1 VGNHQNDQQ
10 LTDSLRPDLSP
21 PLARLNGRVRRRRR
35 VVAHGQRHVLSPSYA
50 GAHRGL
56 ARRRW
61 VPLGT
66 SDRLLDALT
75 LRDWAHTAVSDLITH
90 IDEINRLNVFPVAD
104 SDTGANMLFTMRSAL
119 AEANAGVNADGSPGC
134 VARVAAALSAGA
146 LNGARGNSGVI
157 LSQILRGIA
166 DVTATAAA
174 DSGGELPEMDAVIL
188 GAGLQRGVELVIT
201 SMGGEEVPGTIV
213 SVLRAAADAVE
224 ECAHGGE
231 GLAPAITA
239 AGDAA
244 VVALEKTT
252 EQLDVLADAGAVDAG
267 GRGLL
272 VLLDALR
279 STISGQAPARTVYEL
294 SPPTQQADPA
304 TERPAPQFEVMYLLD
319 GCDAAAA
326 DALRN
331 QLEELGES
339 VAIAQAAAQGS
350 DPLDSYSVHV
360 HTDDAG
366 AAVEA
371 GLVAGRLSR
380 IVVSALSSG
389 VTGLPVGSWT
399 RERAVLAVVD
409 GDGAAELFAGE
420 GACVL
425 QPGPD
430 TGYPATDISA
440 HQLVRALVDTG
451 AAQVMVLPN
460 GYVAAEEL
468 VAGCTAAIGWGIDV
482 VPIPTGSMVQGLA
495 ALAVHEPGR
504 QAVDDG
510 FTMAR
515 AAGAA
520 RHGSVRIAT
529 ESALT
534 WAGRCQPGD
543 GLGIAG
549 DEVLIVAADAAGA
562 GIGLLDLLLASGG
575 DLVTVLVG
583 AGIGTDADATAVS
596 DILQEHV
603 HDNHPGTE
611 LVTYRTGHHGD
622 ALLIGVE

>member
-1 VGNHQNDQQ
+1 LN
-10 LTDSLRPDLSP
+10 RP
-21 PLARLNGRVRRRRR
+21 
-35 VVAHGQRHVLSPSYA
+35 
-50 GAHRGL
+50 
-56 ARRRW
+56 
-61 VPLGT
+61 
-66 SDRLLDALT
+66 LDAVT

-119 AEANAGVNADGSPGC
+119 AEANAGANSDRGPGC
-134 VARVAAALSAGA
+134 VARAAAALSAGA

-174 DSGGELPEMDAVIL
+174 DAGGELAHIDAVVL
-188 GAGLQRGVELVIT
+188 GAGLRRGVDLVIS

-213 SVLRAAADAVE
+213 SVLRAAADAVAE
-224 ECAHGGE
+224 SASE
-231 GLAPAITA
+231 GLASAVTA

-244 VVALEKTT
+244 VVALEKTP

-294 SPPTQQADPA
+294 SPRAARPHADP
-304 TERPAPQFEVMYLLD
+304 ERPAAQFEVMYRLD
-319 GCDAAAA
+319 GCDPAAA
-326 DALRN
+326 DLLRDR
-331 QLEELGES
+331 LGELGDS
-339 VAIAQAAAQGS
+339 VAIAAAPSTTEGT
-350 DPLDSYSVHV
+350 YSVHV
-360 HTDDAG
+360 HADDAG

-371 GLVAGRLSR
+371 GLVAGRPSR
-380 IVVSALSSG
+380 IVISALSSG
-389 VTGLPVGSWT
+389 VSGLTAGGWT

-409 GDGAAELFAGE
+409 GEGAADLFAGE

-425 QPGPD
+425 RPDPAPGHP
-430 TGYPATDISA
+430 TTDVSA
-440 HQLVRALVDTG
+440 HQLMRAVVDTG

-495 ALAVHEPGR
+495 ALAVHETDRP
-504 QAVDDG
+504 AVDDG
-510 FTMAR
+510 YTMAR

-529 ESALT
+529 EHALT

-549 DEVLIVAADAAGA
+549 DEVLIVAADAVGA
-562 GIGLLDLLLASGG
+562 AIGLLDLLLASGG
-575 DLVTVLVG
+575 DLVTVLMG
-583 AGIGTDADATAVS
+583 AEIETDDDAGAVA
-596 DILQEHV
+596 DILKEHI
-603 HDNHPGTE
+603 HDHHPGTE
-611 LVTYRTGHHGD
+611 LVTYRTGHRGD

>member
-1 VGNHQNDQQ
+1 MRPRKCHMPTVPTRSDQQ
-10 LTDSLRPDLSP
+10 LRAANDQRCRPGWLGSI
-21 PLARLNGRVRRRRR
+21 GWS
-35 VVAHGQRHVLSPSYA
+35 G
-50 GAHRGL
+50 

-61 VPLGT
+61 VTLGT
-66 SDRLLDALT
+66 SDRVLDASA
-75 LRDWAHTAVSDLITH
+75 LRDWAHTSVSDLITH

-119 AEANAGVNADGSPGC
+119 AEANAGVGPGC

-174 DSGGELPEMDAVIL
+174 DRGGQLSDIDVDLL
-188 GAGLQRGVELVIT
+188 GAALRRGIELVIT
-201 SMGGEEVPGTIV
+201 SMGGEEIPGTIT
-213 SVLRAAADAVE
+213 SVLRAATGAVE
-224 ECAHGGE
+224 DCANSGE
-231 GLAPAITA
+231 SLVQATIA

-244 VVALEKTT
+244 VVALEKTP
-252 EQLDVLADAGAVDAG
+252 EQLDVLGDAGAVDAG

-279 STISGQAPARTVYEL
+279 CTVTGQAPARAVYEL
-294 SPPTQQADPA
+294 SPRAVAADQNDA
-304 TERPAPQFEVMYLLD
+304 AAKRRAPQFEVMYLLD
-319 GCDAAAA
+319 GCDARAA
-326 DALRN
+326 DVLRDR
-331 QLEELGES
+331 LGELGES
-339 VAIAQAAAQGS
+339 VAIAAAPASAPSATRGG
-350 DPLDSYSVHV
+350 YSVHV

-371 GLVAGRLSR
+371 GLVAGQLSR
-380 IVVSALSSG
+380 IVISALSSG
-389 VTGLPVGSWT
+389 ATGVPAGGWT

-409 GDGAAELFAGE
+409 GAGAAELFEGE

-425 QPGPD
+425 RPD
-430 TGYPATDISA
+430 VTDISA

-460 GYVAAEEL
+460 GYVPAEEL

-495 ALAVHEPGR
+495 ALAVHEPDR

-510 FTMAR
+510 YTMAR

-520 RHGSVRIAT
+520 RSGSVRIAT

-534 WAGRCQPGD
+534 FAGRCQPGD

-562 GIGLLDLLLASGG
+562 AIGLLDLLLASGG
-575 DLVTVLVG
+575 ELVTVLIG
-583 AGIGTDADATAVS
+583 AGIEAEDPVA
-596 DILQEHV
+596 DILKAHV
-603 HDNHPGTE
+603 HDHHPGTE
-611 LVTYRTGHHGD
+611 LMTYRTGHRGD

>member
-1 VGNHQNDQQ
+1 M
-10 LTDSLRPDLSP
+10 
-21 PLARLNGRVRRRRR
+21 
-35 VVAHGQRHVLSPSYA
+35 
-50 GAHRGL
+50 
-56 ARRRW
+56 
-61 VPLGT
+61 
-66 SDRLLDALT
+66 T

-119 AEANAGVNADGSPGC
+119 AEANARANSDGGC
-134 VARVAAALSAGA
+134 VARAAAALSAGA

-174 DSGGELPEMDAVIL
+174 ERGGELPDIDTGTLA
-188 GAGLQRGVELVIT
+188 AGLQRGVDLVIA

-213 SVLRAAADAVE
+213 SVLRAAAEAV
-224 ECAHGGE
+224 AATAAD
-231 GLAPAITA
+231 GLVQAVTA

-279 STISGQAPARTVYEL
+279 CTLAGQAPARTVYQL
-294 SPPTQQADPA
+294 SPRAEQPQAPADRPT
-304 TERPAPQFEVMYLLD
+304 PQFEVMYRLD
-319 GCDAAAA
+319 GCSAAAA
-326 DALRN
+326 DTLRDR
-331 QLEELGES
+331 LGELGDS
-339 VAIAQAAAQGS
+339 VAIAAAPSTTGT
-350 DPLDSYSVHV
+350 YSVHV

-371 GLVAGRLSR
+371 GLAAGRPTR
-380 IVVSALSSG
+380 IVISALGSSAA
-389 VTGLPVGSWT
+389 GLPAGGWT

-420 GACVL
+420 GANVL
-425 QPGPD
+425 RPEPD
-430 TGYPATDISA
+430 TGVSA
-440 HQLVRALVDTG
+440 HQLMRAVVDTA

-460 GYVAAEEL
+460 GYVPAEEL

-495 ALAVHEPGR
+495 ALAVHENGR
-504 QAVDDG
+504 PAVDDG
-510 FTMAR
+510 YTMAR

-520 RHGSVRIAT
+520 RHGSVRIAV

-534 WAGRCQPGD
+534 WAGRCKAGD

-549 DEVLIVAADAAGA
+549 DEVLIVADDAVGA
-562 GIGLLDLLLASGG
+562 AIGLLDLLLASGG

-583 AGIGTDADATAVS
+583 AGFEADPQSPDEATLN
-596 DILQEHV
+596 DILEEHM
-603 HDNHPGTE
+603 HDHHPGTE
-611 LVTYRTGHHGD
+611 LMTYRTGHHGD